1 MSMKFVKGMII
12 GGLISAG
19 VAMMCADV
27 MQPNKNKMMKMGK
40 QFARKMGML

>member
-1 MSMKFVKGMII
+1 MNMKFVKGMII

-19 VAMMCADV
+19 VAMMCTET
-27 MQPNKNKMMKMGK
+27 MQPSKKKMMKMGK